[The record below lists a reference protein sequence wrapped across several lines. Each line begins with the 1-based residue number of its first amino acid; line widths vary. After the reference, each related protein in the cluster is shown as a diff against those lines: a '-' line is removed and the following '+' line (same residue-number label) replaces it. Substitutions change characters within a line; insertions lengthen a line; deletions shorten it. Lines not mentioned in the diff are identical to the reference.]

1 MLKTSWKVLGFL
13 SFPLLFIFSFRVF
26 RAYIFRSPSFTRKA
40 SFPQWHDTH
49 LNFSLNRG
57 NSVPPLSP
65 LFFLPPF
72 PSPPP
77 PRFFHSPLPLFLV
90 IPDPSGLSVAKSSF
104 SPLPS
109 STSRQSNLIK
119 VHPCSVSV
127 LSVSHQPRL
136 FFYLRTSL
144 RRSPLPPPP
153 PPGLV
158 VTPEIWIIL
167 SISLVKCRPMKFDVD
182 RGQYGLC

>member
-104 SPLPS
+104 SPLPPPLLDLAPKQFNQSPSLFRVRPIGLSPAEAFLLFAHELAAIPAS
-109 STSRQSNLIK
+109 SSSSSWASCYSGNLNNP
-119 VHPCSVSV
+119 VHKPC
-127 LSVSHQPRL
+127 
-136 FFYLRTSL
+136 
-144 RRSPLPPPP
+144 
-153 PPGLV
+153 
-158 VTPEIWIIL
+158 
-167 SISLVKCRPMKFDVD
+167 
-182 RGQYGLC
+182 